1 MRGTGDDDVAYADD
15 LVVGARSVSPART
28 VTEAD
33 IAAFAG
39 LSGDYNRLHTDA
51 VYAAASGYGQ
61 RIAHGLLV
69 LSIVSGLGTRT
80 ALMRRMEPS
89 ILGLLNVD
97 CRWPSPTFIGD
108 TLHVVIEV
116 AETRPTRKPERGVVV
131 LRRSAVN
138 QRGETVMDSAWTLLV
153 RNRPPRGTD
162 AG

>member
-15 LVVGARSVSPART
+15 LVVGARYESPART

-51 VYAAASGYGQ
+51 VYAGASGYGQ

-80 ALMRRMEPS
+80 ALMRRMEPA

-97 CRWPSPTFIGD
+97 CRWPKPTFIGD

-116 AETRPTRKPERGVVV
+116 AETRPTRKPERGVVI

-153 RNRPPRGTD
+153 RNRPRRATD
-162 AG
+162 GS